1 MEEVIHKSSG
11 SASQDTTSSRSMSQD
26 VNDLVDTYIALA
38 KANVTKKAANAASFS
53 AAGMLIA
60 VLAFLFVFFA
70 AFALAWWLGQLIS
83 SIVGGFLIVAG
94 FFGLA
99 VGLLAAFKKQLIYPF
114 IRNKVV
120 KKIYE

>member
-11 SASQDTTSSRSMSQD
+11 SASQDNPSSRSMSKD

-38 KANVTKKAANAASFS
+38 KANVTKKAANAASVS
-53 AAGMLIA
+53 VAGILIA

-70 AFALAWWLGQLIS
+70 GFALAWWFGNLMS
-83 SIVGGFLIVAG
+83 SIVGGFLLVAG
-94 FFGLA
+94 LFGLA
-99 VGLLAAFKKQLIYPF
+99 GALLAAFKEQLIYPF